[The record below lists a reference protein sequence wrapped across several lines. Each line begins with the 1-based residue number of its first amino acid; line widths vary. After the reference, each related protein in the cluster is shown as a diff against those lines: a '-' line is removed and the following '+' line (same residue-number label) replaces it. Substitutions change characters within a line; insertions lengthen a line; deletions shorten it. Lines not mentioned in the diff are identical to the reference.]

1 MIERISPQQY
11 FMVEENQFRE
21 GLKWGATLIII
32 GIIIGTLVVY
42 LARR

>member
-11 FMVEENQFRE
+11 FMSENQFKE

-32 GIIIGTLVVY
+32 GIVIGALIVY